1 MKITFN
7 DTTEMTIQSATVRV
21 DGSLLIKTISATEKE
36 LRTIFSDNLRTQKM
50 VTKER
55 ESIVAEYEGYTT
67 LNAIVKYT
75 AGILGVV
82 LYKSR
87 KTPQERM
94 DALERALE
102 TATQTT
108 DMEGNLTNQGK
119 LALFAGMIEVA
130 EKPEEN
136 GVELPPK
143 EGYKWV
149 QQCQIQGGV
158 PRISW
163 ELVEDPDYIRIN
175 DGTDYT
181 RPITWKEG
189 MSVTSG
195 LWYTDGVST
204 WECIKDGEPETFQDA
219 EYFEIIKEE

>member
-1 MKITFN
+1 MKLIFN
-7 DTTEMTIQSATVRV
+7 DATELTIQSAEIRV
-21 DGSLLIKTISATEKE
+21 DGSLLIKTISKTEEE
-36 LRTIFSDNLRTQKM
+36 LREIFSDNLRTQKM

-55 ESIVAEYEGYTT
+55 ESTVAEYEDYTT

-82 LYKSR
+82 LYKPR

-102 TATQTT
+102 TATQTIDT
-108 DMEGNLTNQGK
+108 EGNLTDQGK
-119 LALFAGMIEVA
+119 LALFASVIEVA

-136 GVELPPK
+136 DVELPPK
-143 EGYKWV
+143 VGYKWV

-163 ELVEDPDYIRIN
+163 ELVEDPDYIKIN

-181 RPITWKEG
+181 KPVVWKAG
-189 MSVTSG
+189 MSVTTG
-195 LWYTDGVST
+195 LWYTDGENVR
-204 WECIKDGEPETFQDA
+204 EAIKDGVPASLEDK
-219 EYFEIIKEE
+219 EYFDIKEA